1 MYTLIPTQVRAVS
14 CMTEEGVGKGGDLL
28 STGVEGR
35 VSGETDEGEKA
46 GQSGSLPHSLS
57 LPQGTWAWPGHT
69 TVTL

>member
-1 MYTLIPTQVRAVS
+1 MRDGGR
-14 CMTEEGVGKGGDLL
+14 EGVGKGGDLS

-46 GQSGSLPHSLS
+46 EQSGSLPHSLS

-69 TVTL
+69 AVTL